1 MINNLH
7 ESFILMYNNADTFN
21 KIFIDLI
28 VFVLLYNGIHFLI
41 YDIRKIYNKI
51 FKGKDNG

>member
-28 VFVLLYNGIHFLI
+28 VFVLLYNGIDFLI